1 MAELKR
7 DKDWKVIQIKEEHH
21 VDIARRAAREYA
33 WLMGFGEIETAFI
46 TTSVS
51 ELAMNIFVHTAG
63 SGTSTIRTVSM
74 GEKKGL
80 EIVFADQGPGIEDIE
95 RVLKGGYSTKGTLGI
110 GLSGT
115 KRMMDEL
122 EIESGLGRG
131 TRIWIRKWL

>member
-7 DKDWKVIQIKEEHH
+7 DEDWQVIQIKEEHH
-21 VDIARRAAREYA
+21 VGIVWRVVREYA
-33 WLMGFGEIETAFI
+33 SIMGFGEVATAFI

-51 ELAMNIFVHTAG
+51 ELARNIFVHTAEK
-63 SGTSTIRTVSM
+63 GTVTIRKVSM

-122 EIESGLGRG
+122 EIESELGRG